1 MEPFI
6 IPALLLLIVLAIL
19 WAGFSIRRGGGT
31 DAARLLK
38 EQNDALR
45 TELKDSIHDNL
56 SQMNERISAVTLQMQ
71 SSTGEINAR
80 MENASRVVGEVREG
94 LGALREA
101 TDGIFNVGK
110 DIASLQDI
118 LKSPKL
124 RGGFGEFLL
133 AELLS
138 EILPSGSFELQYG
151 FKNGGRVDA
160 VIKLSSGMV
169 PVDSKFPMENL
180 KKASDAGDEAEV
192 NSARKRFMADVKK
205 HIDAIASSYIL
216 PDEGTFN
223 FALMYI
229 PAENVYYET
238 IIKDG
243 VSSSGVSLSEYAFSK
258 RVVPVSPNSFYAY
271 LQTILLGLKGFSVS
285 KRAEEIL
292 ASLERLGGEIERL
305 SDDFSVLGTH
315 INNTRTKYDA
325 ADKRLAAIGD
335 KLKGLTMDN
344 TE

>member
-6 IPALLLLIVLAIL
+6 IPVLLLLILLALI
-19 WAGFSIRRGGGT
+19 WAGLSIRRGGGT
-31 DAARLLK
+31 DAVHLLK
-38 EQNDALR
+38 DQNDALR
-45 TELKDSIHDNL
+45 TELKDSIRDNFL
-56 SQMNERISAVTLQMQ
+56 QMNERMNAVTLQMQ

-80 MENASRVVGEVREG
+80 MENASRVVGEVKEG
-94 LGALREA
+94 LGALSKA
-101 TDGIFNVGK
+101 TDGIYSVGK

-118 LKSPKL
+118 LRAPKL

-169 PVDSKFPMENL
+169 PVDSKFPMENM
-180 KKASDAGDEAEV
+180 KKVVDAADEADAT
-192 NSARKRFMADVKK
+192 SAKKRFTTDVKK
-205 HIDAIASSYIL
+205 HIDAIASAYIL

-238 IIKDG
+238 IIKDCT
-243 VSSSGVSLSEYAFSK
+243 SPSGVSIAEYAFSK
-258 RVVPVSPNSFYAY
+258 RVVPVSPSSFYAY

-285 KRAEEIL
+285 KRADEIL

-305 SDDFSVLGTH
+305 SEDFSVLGTH
-315 INNTRTKYDA
+315 INNTRTKYDS
-325 ADKRLAAIGD
+325 ADKRLSAIGD
-335 KLKGLTMDN
+335 KLKGLSMD
-344 TE
+344 EAD